1 LSVTPSVVRLLRFR
15 PRPVFVDGGLAA
27 LITVATQLEIWLGP
41 DAPHHRLAAA
51 VVAAT
56 ITLPISLRR
65 RYPLLVGTAVPAVAA
80 VDHALW
86 SPSSI
91 GYPLATFLALYGL
104 AVWTRPR
111 PFALGTALVVA
122 IAAVSAAATGGSA
135 SGTVPFIVVVV
146 VVMLL
151 VRRVVSDRER
161 RAEVAAREGEIAAR
175 EAAME
180 ERARIA
186 RELPDIIAH
195 NVSMMV
201 VQAGAERRQL
211 DLTGGAT
218 RDVLEAIEHAGR
230 GALTEMRRL
239 VGVLRSND
247 SDPLAPQPKLDDL
260 PILVLQ
266 VRAAGLPVELN
277 IEGERRELPAGIEL
291 SAYRIIQE
299 ALANSL
305 KYAGDAS
312 ATVQVDYRPDVLELE
327 ITDTG
332 TDARVPGSAAGH
344 GLVGMRE
351 RVTLYGGRFEAAR
364 RPEGGFVVHVLLPV
378 R

>member
-1 LSVTPSVVRLLRFR
+1 
-15 PRPVFVDGGLAA
+15 
-27 LITVATQLEIWLGP
+27 
-41 DAPHHRLAAA
+41 
-51 VVAAT
+51 
-56 ITLPISLRR
+56 
-65 RYPLLVGTAVPAVAA
+65 
-80 VDHALW
+80 
-86 SPSSI
+86 
-91 GYPLATFLALYGL
+91 
-104 AVWTRPR
+104 
-111 PFALGTALVVA
+111 
-122 IAAVSAAATGGSA
+122 
-135 SGTVPFIVVVV
+135 
-146 VVMLL
+146 
-151 VRRVVSDRER
+151 
-161 RAEVAAREGEIAAR
+161 
-175 EAAME
+175 
-180 ERARIA
+180 
-186 RELPDIIAH
+186 LPDIIAH

-247 SDPLAPQPKLDDL
+247 SDPLAPQPRLDDL

>member
-1 LSVTPSVVRLLRFR
+1 VPPSVVRLLRFR
-15 PRPVFVDGGLAA
+15 PHPVFVDRCLAA
-27 LITVATQLEIWLGP
+27 LTTVATQLEIWLGP

-51 VVAAT
+51 VVAAV

-65 RYPLLVGTAVPAVAA
+65 RYPLLVGTVVPAVAA
-80 VDHALW
+80 VDHAVW

-151 VRRVVSDRER
+151 VRRVVGDRER

-180 ERARIA
+180 ERSRIA
-186 RELPDIIAH
+186 RELHDIIAH

-211 DLTGGAT
+211 DRTGGAT
-218 RDVLEAIEHAGR
+218 RDVLVAIEHAGR

-239 VGVLRSND
+239 VGVLRSDD
-247 SDPLAPQPKLDDL
+247 SDPLAPQPRLDDL
-260 PILVLQ
+260 PVLVLQ

-299 ALANSL
+299 ALTNAL

-312 ATVQVDYRPDVLELE
+312 ATVLVDYRPDVLELE

-351 RVTLYGGRFEAAR
+351 RVALYGGRFEAAR
-364 RPEGGFVVHVLLPV
+364 RPEGGFAVHVLLPV